1 MVIRERARP
10 LPAEERRAALL
21 AAARPLVLEHGRA
34 TTTKLIAEAAGV
46 AEGTIFRI
54 FPTKDELF
62 DAVIDQ
68 EFDPEPFLE
77 AVGRIDLDQPLED
90 RLVEAVSLLQRRFVR
105 IFRLMIALG
114 VRRPPERIGTPE
126 LRKRLAEEGLV
137 RLVRPDAER
146 FRVPSDEVVQ
156 MLRLLTFSG
165 SHPHISSERMLSA
178 EQIVDVVLHGTLR
191 SGSDDN
197 EDRRDN

>member
-1 MVIRERARP
+1 
-10 LPAEERRAALL
+10 
-21 AAARPLVLEHGRA
+21 
-34 TTTKLIAEAAGV
+34 
-46 AEGTIFRI
+46 
-54 FPTKDELF
+54 
-62 DAVIDQ
+62 
-68 EFDPEPFLE
+68 
-77 AVGRIDLDQPLED
+77 
-90 RLVEAVSLLQRRFVR
+90 
-105 IFRLMIALG
+105 
-114 VRRPPERIGTPE
+114 
-126 LRKRLAEEGLV
+126 
-137 RLVRPDAER
+137 VRPDAER